1 MIKNIVLD
9 IGNVLCT
16 FDPET
21 MLNELFEDSVVEEQ
35 LMGIYFSSLWDQY
48 DQNLLTKE
56 KMIEIGRLQAPELE
70 GEIRKLMREWVRH
83 VDLIEENMDFMQHLH
98 DLGFGVYI
106 LSNIPEDCYLYLKE
120 NGLFRDID
128 GGIFSYQE
136 RKIKPD
142 FAIYKA
148 LLQKY
153 ELDASECLFIDDK
166 AENIE
171 AARTL
176 GFTLKCEDPYL
187 LAKDTRELLEET
199 D

>member
-1 MIKNIVLD
+1 
-9 IGNVLCT
+9 
-16 FDPET
+16 
-21 MLNELFEDSVVEEQ
+21 
-35 LMGIYFSSLWDQY
+35 
-48 DQNLLTKE
+48 
-56 KMIEIGRLQAPELE
+56 MIEIGRLQAPELE

-176 GFTLKCEDPYL
+176 GFYTLKCKIL
-187 LAKDTRELLEET
+187 
-199 D
+199 